1 MKERVF
7 NDPFSFYN
15 IIECTSSL
23 KKRDAAKQKAAD
35 DVNDDIGQTKDKLE
49 NSEEKSVEKDAENV
63 QKKAF
68 KKEPT
73 DDNEIAV
80 LENDGTVDEMD
91 QDINNDDNAA
101 GISYICSLIKL

>member
-1 MKERVF
+1 MKERTF

-15 IIECTSSL
+15 IIKCASSL

-35 DVNDDIGQTKDKLE
+35 DVNDDNCQTKDKLE
-49 NSEEKSVEKDAENV
+49 NCEEKSVEKDAEIV

-68 KKEPT
+68 NKGPT

-80 LENDGTVDEMD
+80 LEKDGTVDEMD
-91 QDINNDDNAA
+91 PDTNNDDNAA
-101 GISYICSLIKL
+101 GI